1 MPNYNI
7 LHWRRMEDLL
17 SPELRALKKRVEEV
31 AGTDIAPLAEAVD
44 RDAIWPEHSLRALLG
59 AGLGGLQAPR
69 SVGGHGQGLLALGI
83 VTEVIGRACPSSAL
97 CFGMHCVGTA
107 VIAAKATSHHQS
119 RYLRPI
125 AQGRHITTLALSETG
140 AGVHLYLPGTKL
152 RIEGTD
158 YRVDGVKQFVTNGGH
173 ADSYVISTQAS
184 TPADGGDFSL
194 LVVDKDAPGLTWQDP
209 WRGLGMRGNSSRGL
223 ELTAARLPRDN
234 LLGEEGDQ
242 VWYVFEVVAPYFLM
256 AMAGT
261 YLGIASA
268 AVQAVGEHLRTRRYE
283 HSGESLR
290 HVELLQ
296 HRYAELWMDVE
307 KTRALI
313 HAAGR
318 LGDLG
323 DPSALPYLLSCKA
336 QAGETAVR
344 VTNEAMT
351 LAGGMAYRDNG
362 LLARLLRD
370 ARASHVMSPTTD
382 MLKTWTGR
390 ALLGLPIL

>member
-1 MPNYNI
+1 
-7 LHWRRMEDLL
+7 MEDLL
-17 SPELRALKKRVEEV
+17 SPELRALKVRLEEV
-31 AGTDIAPLAEAVD
+31 SARDIAPRAEIVD
-44 RDAIWPEHSLRALLG
+44 RDASWPEHSMRALLD
-59 AGLGGLQAPR
+59 AGLGGLHAPR
-69 SVGGHGQGLLALGI
+69 NAGGHGQGLFALGI
-83 VTEVIGRACPSSAL
+83 ATEVIGRACPSSAL

-107 VIAAKATSHHQS
+107 VIAAKATPDQQS

-125 AQGRHITTLALSETG
+125 AEGRHITTLALSEAG
-140 AGVHLYLPGTKL
+140 AGVHLYLPGTRL
-152 RIEGTD
+152 RLEGAH
-158 YRVDGVKQFVTNGGH
+158 YRVDGAKQFVTNGGH

-184 TPADGGDFSL
+184 SAAEGGDFSL
-194 LVVDKDAPGLTWQDP
+194 LVVDKEAPGLAWQAP
-209 WRGLGMRGNSSRGL
+209 WQGLGMRGNASRGL
-223 ELTAARLPRDN
+223 ELRSARVPRAS

-242 VWYVFEVVAPYFLM
+242 VWYVFEVVVPYFLM

-261 YLGIASA
+261 YLGIAAS
-268 AVQAVGEHLRTRRYE
+268 AVQAAGEHLRTRRYE

-290 HVELLQ
+290 HVQLLQ

-313 HAAGR
+313 YTAGR

-323 DPSALPYLLSCKA
+323 DPSALPYILSCKA

-351 LAGGMAYRDNG
+351 LAGGTAYRENSQ
-362 LLARLLRD
+362 LARLLRD

-382 MLKTWTGR
+382 MLKSWTGR

>member
-1 MPNYNI
+1 M
-7 LHWRRMEDLL
+7 
-17 SPELRALKKRVEEV
+17 
-31 AGTDIAPLAEAVD
+31 G
-44 RDAIWPEHSLRALLG
+44 
-59 AGLGGLQAPR
+59 
-69 SVGGHGQGLLALGI
+69 GQGEGLFALGI
-83 VTEVIGRACPSSAL
+83 ATEVIGRACPSSAL

-107 VIAAKATSHHQS
+107 VVAAKATSDHQR

-125 AQGRHITTLALSETG
+125 AEGRHITSLALSEGG
-140 AGVHLYLPGTKL
+140 AGVHLYLPGTRL
-152 RIEGTD
+152 WLEGSQ
-158 YRVDGVKQFVTNGGH
+158 YRVEGSKQFVTNGGH
-173 ADSYVISTQAS
+173 ADSYVVSTQAS
-184 TPADGGDFSL
+184 SPSDGGDFSL
-194 LVVDKDAPGLTWQDP
+194 LIVDKDAPGLTWQEP
-209 WRGLGMRGNSSRGL
+209 WRGLGMRGNASRGM
-223 ELTAARLPRDN
+223 ELKSARVPRGN

-261 YLGIASA
+261 YLGIAGA
-268 AVQAVGEHLRTRRYE
+268 AVQVVGEHLRTRRYE

-290 HVELLQ
+290 HVALLQ
-296 HRYAELWMDVE
+296 HRYAELWMEVE

-313 HAAGR
+313 YAAGR

-323 DPSALPYLLSCKA
+323 DPSALPYILSCKA

-351 LAGGMAYRDNG
+351 LAGGTAYRDNS
-362 LLARLLRD
+362 LLGRLLRD

-382 MLKTWTGR
+382 MLKAWTGR

>member
-1 MPNYNI
+1 M
-7 LHWRRMEDLL
+7 R
-17 SPELRALKKRVEEV
+17 
-31 AGTDIAPLAEAVD
+31 DIAPRAEATD
-44 RDAIWPEHSLRALLG
+44 RDGAWPRHAMRALAD
-59 AGLGGLQAPR
+59 AGLAGLPAPR
-69 SVGGHGQGLLALGI
+69 KAGGHGQGLLALGM

-107 VIAAKATSHHQS
+107 VIAAKATPDQEA

-125 AQGRHITTLALSETG
+125 AEGRHITTLALSEAGTG
-140 AGVHLYLPGTKL
+140 ANFYLSATRLALDG
-152 RIEGTD
+152 EH
-158 YRVDGVKQFVTNGGH
+158 YRVDGVKQFITNGGC
-173 ADSYVISTQAS
+173 ADSYVVSTQAS
-184 TPADGGDFSL
+184 RPAEGGDFSL
-194 LVVDKDAPGLTWQDP
+194 LVVDAGAPGLTWGAP
-209 WRGLGMRGNSSRGL
+209 WQGFGMRGNSSRSL
-223 ELTAARLPRDN
+223 ELSSARVPRAN
-234 LLGEEGDQ
+234 LLGEEGDE

-261 YLGIASA
+261 YLGIAAA
-268 AVQAVGEHLRTRRYE
+268 AVQAVGEHLRSRRHE
-283 HSGESLR
+283 QSAQSLR
-290 HVELLQ
+290 HVPLLQ

-313 HAAGR
+313 YTAGQ

-323 DPSALPYLLSCKA
+323 DPAALPYLLSCKA
-336 QAGETAVR
+336 QAAETAVR

-351 LAGGMAYRDNG
+351 LAGGIAYRENS

-370 ARASHVMSPTTD
+370 ARAGHVMAPTTD

>member
-1 MPNYNI
+1 
-7 LHWRRMEDLL
+7 MEDLL
-17 SPELRALKKRVEEV
+17 SPELRALSKRMEDI
-31 AGTDIAPLAEAVD
+31 AARDIAPHAEAVD
-44 RDAIWPEHSLRALLG
+44 RDAAWPEHAMRALLK

-69 SVGGHGQGLLALGI
+69 AVGGHGQGLFALG
-83 VTEVIGRACPSSAL
+83 VATEVIGRVCSSSAL

-107 VIAAKATSHHQS
+107 VIAAKATPGQQQ

-125 AQGRHITTLALSETG
+125 AEGRHITTLALSESG
-140 AGVHLYLPGTKL
+140 AGIHLYLPATKL
-152 RIEGTD
+152 VLDGAH
-158 YRVDGVKQFVTNGGH
+158 YRVDGTKQFVTNGGH
-173 ADSYVISTQAS
+173 ADSYVVSTQAS
-184 TPADGGDFSL
+184 SQVDGGDFSL
-194 LVVDKDAPGLTWQDP
+194 LVVDKDAPGLAWQDP
-209 WRGLGMRGNSSRGL
+209 WRGFGMRGNSSRGL
-223 ELTAARLPRDN
+223 VLQSARVPRDN

-242 VWYVFEVVAPYFLM
+242 VWYVFEVVVPYFLM

-261 YLGIASA
+261 YLGIATA
-268 AVQAVGEHLRTRRYE
+268 AVQAIGEHLRTRRYE

-290 HVELLQ
+290 HVQLLQ

-313 HAAGR
+313 YTAGR

-323 DPSALPYLLSCKA
+323 DPSALPYVLSCKA

-351 LAGGMAYRDNG
+351 LAGGTAYRENS

>member
-1 MPNYNI
+1 
-7 LHWRRMEDLL
+7 MEDLL
-17 SPELRALKKRVEEV
+17 SPELRQLKKRVEDV
-31 AGTDIAPLAEAVD
+31 AARDIAPLAEAVD
-44 RDAIWPEHSLRALLG
+44 RDATWPEHSLRALLN

-69 SVGGHGQGLLALGI
+69 ALGGHGQGLFALGI
-83 VTEVIGRACPSSAL
+83 ATEVIGRACPSSAL
-97 CFGMHCVGTA
+97 CFGMHCVGSA
-107 VIAAKATSHHQS
+107 VIAAKATPDHQS

-125 AQGRHITTLALSETG
+125 AEGRHITTLALSEAG
-140 AGVHLYLPGTKL
+140 AGIHLYVPATRL
-152 RIEGTD
+152 RIEGSR
-158 YRVDGVKQFVTNGGH
+158 YRVEGTKQFVTNGGH

-184 TPADGGDFSL
+184 GAADGGDFSL
-194 LVVDKDAPGLTWQDP
+194 LVVDKTTPGLHWQEP

-223 ELTAARLPRDN
+223 ELRSAEVPRTN

-242 VWYVFEVVAPYFLM
+242 VWYIFEVVAPYFLM

-261 YLGIASA
+261 YLGIAMA

-313 HAAGR
+313 YTAGR
-318 LGDLG
+318 LGDVG
-323 DPSALPYLLSCKA
+323 DASALPYLLSCKA

-351 LAGGMAYRDNG
+351 LAGGTAYRENG

>member
-1 MPNYNI
+1 
-7 LHWRRMEDLL
+7 MEDLL
-17 SPELRALKKRVEEV
+17 SPELRALGKRVEDV
-31 AGTDIAPLAEAVD
+31 AARDIAPHAEAVD
-44 RDAIWPEHSLRALLG
+44 RDAAWPEQAMRALLK

-69 SVGGHGQGLLALGI
+69 AVGGHGQGLFALGI
-83 VTEVIGRACPSSAL
+83 ATEIIGRACPSSAL

-107 VIAAKATSHHQS
+107 VIAAKATVDQQH

-125 AQGRHITTLALSETG
+125 AEGRHITTLALSESG

-152 RIEGTD
+152 ALDGGN
-158 YRVDGVKQFVTNGGH
+158 YRVDGAKQFVTNGGH
-173 ADSYVISTQAS
+173 ADSYVVSTQAS
-184 TPADGGDFSL
+184 SQVDGGDFSL
-194 LVVDKDAPGLTWQDP
+194 LIVDKNTPGLAWQDP
-209 WRGLGMRGNSSRGL
+209 WRGFGMRGNSSRGL
-223 ELTAARLPRDN
+223 VLRSARVPRHN
-234 LLGEEGDQ
+234 LLGDEGDQ

-268 AVQAVGEHLRTRRYE
+268 AVQAIGEHLRTRRYE

-290 HVELLQ
+290 HVQVLQ

-307 KTRALI
+307 KTRALVYT
-313 HAAGR
+313 AGR

-323 DPSALPYLLSCKA
+323 DPTALPYVLSCKA

-351 LAGGMAYRDNG
+351 LAGGTAYRENS

>member
-1 MPNYNI
+1 V
-7 LHWRRMEDLL
+7 EDIAA
-17 SPELRALKKRVEEV
+17 R
-31 AGTDIAPLAEAVD
+31 DIAPRAEAVD
-44 RDAIWPEHSLRALLG
+44 REAAWPAHSMRALLE

-69 SVGGHGQGLLALGI
+69 NAGGHGQGLFALGI
-83 VTEVIGRACPSSAL
+83 ATEVIAQACPSSAL

-107 VIAAKATSHHQS
+107 VIAAKATSDHQA

-125 AQGRHITTLALSETG
+125 AEGRHITSLALSEAG
-140 AGVHLYLPGTKL
+140 AGAHLYLPGTRLKL
-152 RIEGTD
+152 EGTQ
-158 YRVDGVKQFVTNGGH
+158 YRVEGVKQFVTNGGH

-184 TPADGGDFSL
+184 GPAEGGDFSL
-194 LVVDKDAPGLTWQDP
+194 LIVDKDAPGLTWLEP
-209 WRGLGMRGNSSRGL
+209 WRGLGMRGNASRGL
-223 ELTAARLPRDN
+223 ELDAARVPCGN
-234 LLGEEGDQ
+234 LLGQEGDQ

-261 YLGIASA
+261 YLGIATA
-268 AVQAVGEHLRTRRYE
+268 AVQAVGEHLRSRRYE

-290 HVELLQ
+290 HIPLLQ
-296 HRYAELWMDVE
+296 YRYAELWMEVQ

-313 HAAGR
+313 YAAGR

-336 QAGETAVR
+336 QAGEAAVR

-351 LAGGMAYRDNG
+351 LAGGSAYRDNS

>member
-1 MPNYNI
+1 MDHLLSSDLRAI
-7 LHWRRMEDLL
+7 RTRVEDLT
-17 SPELRALKKRVEEV
+17 AH
-31 AGTDIAPLAEAVD
+31 AIAPLAAEVD
-44 RDAIWPEHSLRALLG
+44 REAMWPRHALEALREAGMMSLQVPRAS
-59 AGLGGLQAPR
+59 GGQ
-69 SVGGHGQGLLALGI
+69 GQGLLALGV
-83 VTEVIGRACPSSAL
+83 VTEAIARACPSSAL

-107 VIAAKATSHHQS
+107 VIAAKATKDQET

-125 AQGRHITTLALSETG
+125 AEGRHLTTLALSETG
-140 AGVHLYLPGTKL
+140 AGAHLYLPETRL
-152 RIEGTD
+152 
-158 YRVDGVKQFVTNGGH
+158 RVDGGDYVVNGTKQFVTNGGH

-184 TPADGGDFSL
+184 RPSEGGDFSL
-194 LVVDKDAPGLTWQDP
+194 LVVDRDAPGLAWQAP
-209 WRGLGMRGNSSRGL
+209 WAGFGMRGNSSRAV
-223 ELTAARLPRDN
+223 ELSDARVPRAN

-261 YLGIASA
+261 YLGIAVA
-268 AVQAVGEHLRTRRYE
+268 AVQAVGEHLRTRR
-283 HSGESLR
+283 HATSGQALR

-296 HRYAELWMDVE
+296 HRYADMWMETE

-313 HAAGR
+313 YAAGH
-318 LGDLG
+318 LGDIG
-323 DPSALPYLLSCKA
+323 DPSALPYILSCKV
-336 QAGETAVR
+336 QAAETAVR

-351 LAGGMAYRDNG
+351 LAGGIAYRENS

-370 ARASHVMSPTTD
+370 ARAGHVMAPTTD